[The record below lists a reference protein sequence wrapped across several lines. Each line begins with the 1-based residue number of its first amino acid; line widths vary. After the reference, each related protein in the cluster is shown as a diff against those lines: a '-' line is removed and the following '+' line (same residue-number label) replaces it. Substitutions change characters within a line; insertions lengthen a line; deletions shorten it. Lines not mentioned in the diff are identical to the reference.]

1 MTETIAEIE
10 ALLMASKGLS
20 INDLIK
26 LTGRKRN
33 EILEALD
40 ELEEE
45 YSRDHHGVELKNVAE
60 RYSFFTKAKHAE
72 TVSRIRKRSVTE
84 MTSSQ
89 MEVLAIIAYNQPLS
103 MRQIVEFRGSAPSG
117 QIKEL
122 LSMELIRRK
131 RDKSKKGNPYVY
143 VTTES
148 FLRLMGIPD
157 LSQLKNTGVGFENTE
172 VSENVRDSLPPEG

>member
-1 MTETIAEIE
+1 
-10 ALLMASKGLS
+10 MASRGLG
-20 INDLIK
+20 INELMK

-40 ELEEE
+40 GLEEE
-45 YSRDHHGVELKNVAE
+45 YSRDRHGVELKNVAE
-60 RYSFFTKAKHAE
+60 KYSFFTKAGYAE

-84 MTSSQ
+84 LTPSQ

-103 MRQIVEFRGSAPSG
+103 VREIVEFRGSAPAG

-143 VTTES
+143 VTTET
-148 FLRLMGIPD
+148 FLKVMGIPD
-157 LSQLKNTGVGFENTE
+157 LSHLKNTGAKVENTE
-172 VSENVRDSLPPEG
+172 VSENVRDSLPQES